1 MSKVNSVIRIP
12 CKLTS
17 NFFTY
22 WLTFLK
28 PIHKLTPGVISI
40 AAEIL
45 KNRYELSKVI
55 SDDVVLDKYLLT
67 NEEIRNKIIS
77 ACDISVSNYH
87 VGIGKLKAAGFF
99 IDNKV
104 NPKFIPKLSA
114 DSTDYNLMLMFQF
127 DES

>member
-1 MSKVNSVIRIP
+1 MNKVNSVIRIP
-12 CKLTS
+12 CKLSS

-55 SDDVVLDKYLLT
+55 SDDNVLDKYLLT
-67 NEEIRNKIIS
+67 NEEVRNKIIK

-87 VGIGKLKAAGFF
+87 VGIGKLKSAGFF
-99 IDNKV
+99 IDGKV
-104 NPKFIPKLSA
+104 NPKFIPKLNEESKDYGLMIMFSFN
-114 DSTDYNLMLMFQF
+114 DS
-127 DES
+127 